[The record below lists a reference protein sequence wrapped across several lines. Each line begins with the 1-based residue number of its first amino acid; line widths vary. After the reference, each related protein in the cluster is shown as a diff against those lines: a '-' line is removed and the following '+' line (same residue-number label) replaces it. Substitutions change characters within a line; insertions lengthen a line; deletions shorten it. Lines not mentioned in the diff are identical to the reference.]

1 MKILESP
8 NHRLDNNNFTI
19 IQTRKQFT
27 VDCLVFPTTCTSR
40 AMRTV
45 NSTNLYTVDVR

>member
-8 NHRLDNNNFTI
+8 NHRLDNNLFTI
-19 IQTRKQFT
+19 IQTLKQFT
-27 VDCLVFPTTCTSR
+27 VDCLVFPTTNR